1 MCGEGVFCVWGGC
14 VLCVVRVCSMWGE
27 GVFYVW

>member
-1 MCGEGVFCVWGGC
+1 MCGEGVFYVWGGC
-14 VLCVVRVCSMWGE
+14 VLCVVRVCSMCGE